1 MMNLINMSVMR
12 IMIMIMIS
20 DHADPC
26 GILRTTISKHNDDE
40 IDDLTIRI
48 STLTN
53 GEHDDHDGHD
63 DVDED
68 DDVDEQLVYMVQTGE
83 LTAVQ

>member
-1 MMNLINMSVMR
+1 MNLIEMSVMR

-48 STLTN
+48 LTLTN
-53 GEHDDHDGHD
+53 SEHDDHDYN

-83 LTAVQ
+83 LTAVH